1 MAALFVGSGDSE
13 TAIDRTMIET
23 DDLFPLDTVET
34 GPVAPVIVNDAPVG
48 LGGGDQRSILTDYP
62 VS

>member
-1 MAALFVGSGDSE
+1 M
-13 TAIDRTMIET
+13 DRTMIEM
-23 DDLFPLDTVET
+23 DQIFPLDTVET
-34 GPVAPVIVNDAPVG
+34 GPVAPVFVNDAPVD